1 MKKVAVILSGC
12 GVYDGSEIHES
23 VSVFLAMSQLGVDV
37 ECYAPDIKQHHVV
50 NHLTGEEESESRSVL
65 AESARIARGKVT
77 PLADFNIHPFHA
89 LVLIGGFGAAKNLT
103 TWAFDGPESEIN
115 EEVKCCVKAFHEA
128 KKPILALCVA
138 PVVLAKSLE
147 DESVTISLGSTKLP
161 ANYDIESFNAG
172 VESLGLKT
180 KNCAIDDICVDNDH
194 KIITTPCYMM
204 EGSLAQMYKGIYKGC
219 EKLIK
224 LC

>member
-23 VSVFLAMSQLGVDV
+23 VSVLLAMSQLGVDV
-37 ECYAPDIKQHHVV
+37 ESYAPDIPQHHVI
-50 NHLTGEEESESRSVL
+50 NHLTGDEEEESRNVL
-65 AESARIARGKVT
+65 AESARIVRGKVK
-77 PLADFNIHPFHA
+77 PLADFNIHPFDA

-103 TWAFDGPESEIN
+103 NWAFVGSDGEIN

-147 DESVTISLGSTKLP
+147 DEPVTITFGSTQLP
-161 ANYDIESFNAG
+161 ANYDIASFNAG
-172 VESLGLKT
+172 AESLGLKT
-180 KNCAIDDICVDNDH
+180 KNCAIDDIVVDSDN
-194 KIITTPCYMM
+194 KIISTPCYMM